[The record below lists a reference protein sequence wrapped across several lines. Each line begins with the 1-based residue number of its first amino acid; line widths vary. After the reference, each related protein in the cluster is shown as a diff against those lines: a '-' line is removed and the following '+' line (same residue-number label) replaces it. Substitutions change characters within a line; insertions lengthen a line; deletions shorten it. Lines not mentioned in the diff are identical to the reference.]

1 MQMQG
6 VKVKIGGRTTGVKC
20 SCLNSTLKSSHKAFT
35 SLLLLQ
41 DMASVYTGL
50 MQGVGGAEKVFEY
63 MDREPRHPADGAEA
77 PETCSGLVE
86 FKDVTFAYPSRPNA
100 DILKVGA
107 GEPPR
112 SGRRPTRVTSGS
124 L

>member
-1 MQMQG
+1 
-6 VKVKIGGRTTGVKC
+6 
-20 SCLNSTLKSSHKAFT
+20 
-35 SLLLLQ
+35 
-41 DMASVYTGL
+41 MASVYTGL

-63 MDREPRHPADGAEA
+63 MDREPRHPAGGTEA

-86 FKDVTFAYPSRPNA
+86 FKDVTFAYPTRPNT

-107 GEPPR
+107 GEPPCR
-112 SGRRPTRVTSGS
+112 GGDLRVASGS